1 MTSEVMDV
9 EEMEVR
15 SDKCCS
21 EGNDVERLVARQLRH
36 EDDLRMGLSQL
47 CLTLSALSGRRT
59 KVIGGRAAIAL
70 AISAWHSRAVR
81 KVVDVAVSAED
92 IIVCGSAI
100 ESLLR
105 CPEYGPVQP
114 SRAALACA

>member
-1 MTSEVMDV
+1 MISVVVKGMMSRGWWPGSFDTRTTSEWGLA
-9 EEMEVR
+9 
-15 SDKCCS
+15 SYALPYQPYL
-21 EGNDVERLVARQLRH
+21 EGAQ
-36 EDDLRMGLSQL
+36 
-47 CLTLSALSGRRT
+47 
-59 KVIGGRAAIAL
+59 VIGGRAAIAL

-81 KVVDVAVSAED
+81 QVVDVAVSAED